1 MKKIRILLCLLLL
14 TSLACNSQTLND
26 TIALIDKAMA
36 VYLPENPGS
45 QLSIKKNGKIIFS
58 KAYGMADL
66 EHNVPLTLTS
76 KIEAGSVSKQ
86 FTAAAILLL
95 EQQGKLSLND
105 DVRKYIPELPD
116 YGDIIT
122 LEQMMHH
129 TSGIKDWGSI
139 AGLTGWGRT
148 TKTFTND
155 DALLIISSQ
164 KTLNNKPGAE
174 FIYSNSNYTLFAI
187 IIERVTGLSLAEF
200 TKQNIFIPAGMI
212 HTEWRDNH
220 NRIVKER
227 AIAYD
232 FDKGEYQT
240 NMPNEDAYGNGG
252 LITNTE
258 DLLKWNEFYQ
268 SGKFGTPSLF
278 SKQCKTEKFNNG
290 KMNNYAAGL
299 FMLKYNGYE
308 QIAHDGATASYRANL
323 ETFPELNLSIAF
335 LSNTSQFDKSKN
347 PLNDILRNL
356 FISEKE
362 KTKTE
367 EKEKT
372 INIPESVLYTYTGWY
387 KNERTGA
394 GLKMEIKDGK
404 LFFNKLP
411 FEAESENRFKNG
423 SRIMELNHK
432 KGFLNY
438 ITSTDTI
445 TFSKVQI
452 AKHADLDSF
461 TGKYFSAETNS
472 TLLIFQKEGKLFF
485 QLKPKNEYQLV
496 STYQNAFNIMD
507 YNGSVYFLKDKKNKI
522 NAMKVSL
529 PRARNIEFVKLP

>member
-1 MKKIRILLCLLLL
+1 MKKIRIFFCLLLL
-14 TSLACNSQTLND
+14 ISIDCASQTLND

-36 VYLPENPGS
+36 IYLPENPGS
-45 QLSIKKNGKIIFS
+45 QLSIRRNGKIIFS
-58 KAYGMADL
+58 RAYGMADL

-105 DVRKYIPELPD
+105 DVRKYITELPD

-122 LEQMMHH
+122 LEQMMHN

-164 KTLNNKPGAE
+164 KTLNNKPGSE

-187 IIERVTGLSLAEF
+187 IVERVTGLSLAEF
-200 TKQNIFIPAGMI
+200 TKQNIFIPAGMT

-232 FDKGEYQT
+232 LEKDEYQT

-252 LITNTE
+252 LLINTE

-299 FMLKYNGYE
+299 FILKYNGYE
-308 QIAHDGATASYRANL
+308 QIAHDGATASYRAYL

-335 LSNTSQFDKSKN
+335 LSNTSQFDKSKKH
-347 PLNDILRNL
+347 LDEILRNL

-362 KTKTE
+362 KAKIE

-372 INIPESVLYTYTGWY
+372 INISESALVPYAGWY
-387 KNERTGA
+387 KNDRTGA
-394 GLKMEIKDGK
+394 GSEMEIKDGK
-404 LFFNKLP
+404 LFFNSLP
-411 FEAESENRFKNG
+411 FEAESEYRFKNG
-423 SRIMELNHK
+423 TRIIEINHK
-432 KGFLNY
+432 KGLLNY
-438 ITSTDTI
+438 ITNTDTI
-445 TFSKVQI
+445 TYSRAQT
-452 AKHADLDSF
+452 AEHSNLDSF

-472 TLLIFQKEGKLFF
+472 TLMVFQKEGKLFF
-485 QLKPKNEYQLV
+485 QLKPKNQYQLV

-507 YNGSVYFLKDKKNKI
+507 YGGSLYFLKDKKNKI
-522 NAMKVSL
+522 SSMKVSL
-529 PRARNIEFVKLP
+529 SRARNIEFVKLP